1 MRSYID
7 GQIDYYISEAGSYRQ
22 MAEAFRPEVDS
33 ADDAAF
39 GIIAGSVYA
48 SFVQAVQS
56 QGGSPSLEDLQE
68 LGRVLKGRA
77 PLVKKAILDA
87 GAGGAAASGGVG
99 IGGGVGG
106 RAKPT

>member
-1 MRSYID
+1 MAISKEMRSYID

-22 MAEAFRPEVDS
+22 MAETYRPEVGS

-56 QGGSPSLEDLQE
+56 QGQSPSLEDVQE
-68 LGRVLKGRA
+68 LGVILKGRA

-87 GAGGAAASGGVG
+87 RAAGGG
-99 IGGGVGG
+99 
-106 RAKPT
+106 AKPT

>member
-22 MAEAFRPEVDS
+22 MAEAFRPEVGS

-56 QGGSPSLEDLQE
+56 QGGSPSLEDMQE
-68 LGRVLKGRA
+68 LGRVLKERA
-77 PLVKKAILDA
+77 PLVKKAILDSKTSA
-87 GAGGAAASGGVG
+87 GPAARGSGGT
-99 IGGGVGG
+99 
-106 RAKPT
+106 KPT